1 MRLKSPQEL
10 ISGRDLITNRSQ
22 PIRIGTNTA
31 AWASGGIAHNPVAS
45 NRACARAL
53 IDADGLNQPS
63 NTAEMAA
70 IETVRSR
77 PLDGLWAPRRPVT
90 ADPVALLRAR
100 LAFPSEV
107 FEVLVEP
114 VIRGL
119 AGCVPSAR
127 DGDAAADTQ
136 PLGRSLRLAL
146 RALAIRRDR
155 ILPPNAPPERVGE
168 QAHRWSYAVLVAALL
183 RRVEATSAGTP
194 ASRYECVVPE
204 LGRVWIGQDREASAA
219 LAEVL
224 SDRCGQDNP
233 ILAILREA
241 LSGLPDAAA
250 PFDKAQ
256 GHRRAS
262 HIDPKAVFDTE
273 QPPVLSASGALATHA
288 SPASMSAL
296 ALPELFGWLR
306 DGLAEG
312 SIEINTRTA
321 LVHHVPEGLLLVSPG
336 IFRSFL
342 AWQGADANSQADL
355 KRLQRSVLKAR
366 WHLVGA
372 DGANVLGYAWTMNG
386 KATAR
391 VHGIV
396 IERPQRLLDPL
407 PPINPRLARIAV
419 AGGSDP

>member
-1 MRLKSPQEL
+1 MQSPQEL
-10 ISGRDLITNRSQ
+10 ISERDLINDRSQ
-22 PIRIGTNTA
+22 PIRIGTNTT
-31 AWASGGIAHNPVAS
+31 AWASGVVAHDVAAS
-45 NRACARAL
+45 NRVCPRAL
-53 IDADGLNQPS
+53 IDADGINQLS

-70 IETVRSR
+70 IETVRAR
-77 PLDGLWAPRRPVT
+77 PPDALRAPGQPVT

-107 FEVLVEP
+107 FDVLVEP
-114 VIRGL
+114 LICGL

-168 QAHRWSYAVLVAALL
+168 LAHRWSYAVLVAALL

-233 ILAILREA
+233 ILAILTEA
-241 LSGLPDAAA
+241 LSGLADAAA
-250 PFDKAQ
+250 PVDGAQ
-256 GHRRAS
+256 WHQHRS
-262 HIDPKAVFDTE
+262 DIDPKAVPGVE
-273 QPPVLSASGALATHA
+273 PEPALSASEALATQA
-288 SPASMSAL
+288 SRASMSAL
-296 ALPELFGWLR
+296 ELPELFGWLSV
-306 DGLAEG
+306 GLPAG

-355 KRLQRSVLKAR
+355 KRLQRSVLKAG

-372 DGANVLGYAWTMNG
+372 DGASVLGYAWTKNG

-396 IERPQRLLDPL
+396 IEQPQRLLDPL
-407 PPINPRLARIAV
+407 PPINLRLVRIAV

>member
-1 MRLKSPQEL
+1 
-10 ISGRDLITNRSQ
+10 
-22 PIRIGTNTA
+22 
-31 AWASGGIAHNPVAS
+31 
-45 NRACARAL
+45 
-53 IDADGLNQPS
+53 
-63 NTAEMAA
+63 MAA

-77 PLDGLWAPRRPVT
+77 PPDALRAPGRPVT

-100 LAFPSEV
+100 LAFPREV
-107 FEVLVEP
+107 FDVLVEP
-114 VIRGL
+114 MIRAL
-119 AGCVPSAR
+119 EGCVQSAR
-127 DGDAAADTQ
+127 YGDAAADTQ

-146 RALAIRRDR
+146 RALAVRRDR
-155 ILPPNAPPERVGE
+155 ILPPKAPPERVGE
-168 QAHRWSYAVLVAALL
+168 LAHRWSYAVLVAAML
-183 RRVEATSAGTP
+183 RKGEATGAGTP

-204 LGRVWIGQDREASAA
+204 LGRVWISQDREASAA

-233 ILAILREA
+233 ILAILKEA

-262 HIDPKAVFDTE
+262 HIDPKAVSGIE
-273 QPPVLSASGALATHA
+273 PVPALSASGALATHA
-288 SPASMSAL
+288 SRASLSA
-296 ALPELFGWLR
+296 APPPELFGWLR
-306 DGLAEG
+306 DGLAES

-342 AWQGADANSQADL
+342 AWQGADANSQESL
-355 KRLQRSVLKAR
+355 KRLQRSVLKAG

-372 DGANVLGYAWTMNG
+372 DGANVLGYAWTKNG

-396 IERPQRLLDPL
+396 IEQPQRLLDPL
-407 PPINPRLARIAV
+407 PPINSRLARIAI

>member
-1 MRLKSPQEL
+1 LKSPQEL
-10 ISGRDLITNRSQ
+10 ISERDLINDCSQ
-22 PIRIGTNTA
+22 LIRIGTNTT
-31 AWASGGIAHNPVAS
+31 AWASGVVAHDVAAS
-45 NRACARAL
+45 NRVCPRAL
-53 IDADGLNQPS
+53 IDADGINQPS

-77 PLDGLWAPRRPVT
+77 PPDVLRAPGQPVT

-168 QAHRWSYAVLVAALL
+168 LAHRWSYAVLVAAML
-183 RRVEATSAGTP
+183 RKGEAPGAATP
-194 ASRYECVVPE
+194 ASGYECVVPE

-224 SDRCGQDNP
+224 SDRGGQDNP
-233 ILAILREA
+233 ILAILKEA
-241 LSGLPDAAA
+241 LSGRADAAA
-250 PFDKAQ
+250 PVD
-256 GHRRAS
+256 RARWHQHGS
-262 HIDPKAVFDTE
+262 DIDTE
-273 QPPVLSASGALATHA
+273 AASDTEPPPARSASEALATHVSRSTLSA
-288 SPASMSAL
+288 PPLPA
-296 ALPELFGWLR
+296 LFGWLR
-306 DGLAEG
+306 DGLAAG
-312 SIEINTRTA
+312 SIEINTRGA

-342 AWQGADANSQADL
+342 AWQGADANSQEAL
-355 KRLQRSVLKAR
+355 KRLQRSVLKAE

-372 DGANVLGYAWTMNG
+372 DGASVLGYAWIKNG
-386 KATAR
+386 KTTAR

-396 IERPQRLLDPL
+396 IEQPQRLLDPL
-407 PPINPRLARIAV
+407 PPINPRLVRIAV

>member
-1 MRLKSPQEL
+1 
-10 ISGRDLITNRSQ
+10 
-22 PIRIGTNTA
+22 
-31 AWASGGIAHNPVAS
+31 
-45 NRACARAL
+45 
-53 IDADGLNQPS
+53 
-63 NTAEMAA
+63 MAA

-77 PLDGLWAPRRPVT
+77 PPDVLRAPGRPVT

-100 LAFPSEV
+100 LAFPREV
-107 FEVLVEP
+107 FDVLVEP
-114 VIRGL
+114 LIRGL
-119 AGCVPSAR
+119 AGCVSPTR

-136 PLGRSLRLAL
+136 LLGRSLRLAL

-168 QAHRWSYAVLVAALL
+168 LAHRWSYAVLVAALL
-183 RRVEATSAGTP
+183 RKGEAPGAGTP
-194 ASRYECVVPE
+194 ASGYECVVPE

-233 ILAILREA
+233 ILAILTEA
-241 LSGLPDAAA
+241 LSGRSDAAA
-250 PFDKAQ
+250 PVDTVQ
-256 GHRRAS
+256 GHQHPS
-262 HIDPKAVFDTE
+262 DIDPMDVSGTE
-273 QPPVLSASGALATHA
+273 PALSAPETLTTHV
-288 SPASMSAL
+288 SPASLSAPP
-296 ALPELFGWLR
+296 LPAFFGWLR

-342 AWQGADANSQADL
+342 AWQGADANSQEAL
-355 KRLQRSVLKAR
+355 KRLQRSVLKAG

-372 DGANVLGYAWTMNG
+372 DGASVLGYAWTKNG
-386 KATAR
+386 KTTAR

-396 IERPQRLLDPL
+396 IEQPQRLLDPL
-407 PPINPRLARIAV
+407 PPINPRLVRIGV
-419 AGGSDP
+419 ADGADP

>member
-10 ISGRDLITNRSQ
+10 IYERDLITNRSQ
-22 PIRIGTNTA
+22 PIRMGTNTA
-31 AWASGGIAHNPVAS
+31 AWASGGVAHNPVAS

-77 PLDGLWAPRRPVT
+77 PPDALRAPGRPGT

-119 AGCVPSAR
+119 ARYVPCAR

-155 ILPPNAPPERVGE
+155 ILPPNAPPERAGE
-168 QAHRWSYAVLVAALL
+168 LAHRWSYAVLVAALL
-183 RRVEATSAGTP
+183 RQGEAPGAGTP
-194 ASRYECVVPE
+194 ANRYECVVPE

-224 SDRCGQDNP
+224 ADRGGQDNP
-233 ILAILREA
+233 ILAILKEA
-241 LSGLPDAAA
+241 LSGRADAAA
-250 PFDKAQ
+250 PVD
-256 GHRRAS
+256 R
-262 HIDPKAVFDTE
+262 
-273 QPPVLSASGALATHA
+273 
-288 SPASMSAL
+288 
-296 ALPELFGWLR
+296 
-306 DGLAEG
+306 
-312 SIEINTRTA
+312 
-321 LVHHVPEGLLLVSPG
+321 
-336 IFRSFL
+336 
-342 AWQGADANSQADL
+342 
-355 KRLQRSVLKAR
+355 AR
-366 WHLVGA
+366 WHQH
-372 DGANVLGYAWTMNG
+372 
-386 KATAR
+386 R
-391 VHGIV
+391 
-396 IERPQRLLDPL
+396 
-407 PPINPRLARIAV
+407 
-419 AGGSDP
+419 SDIDTEAASV

>member
-10 ISGRDLITNRSQ
+10 ISERDLITNRSP

-31 AWASGGIAHNPVAS
+31 AWASGGVAHNPVAS

-77 PLDGLWAPRRPVT
+77 PLDGLWAPGRPVT

-127 DGDAAADTQ
+127 DDDAAADTQ

-146 RALAIRRDR
+146 RALAVRRDR

-168 QAHRWSYAVLVAALL
+168 LAHRWSYAVLVAALL
-183 RRVEATSAGTP
+183 QRVEATSAGTP

-233 ILAILREA
+233 VLAILKEA
-241 LSGLPDAAA
+241 PSGRADASA
-250 PFDKAQ
+250 PVD
-256 GHRRAS
+256 RARWHQHQS
-262 HIDPKAVFDTE
+262 DIDPEAVSGVEPE
-273 QPPVLSASGALATHA
+273 QALSASEALATEA
-288 SPASMSAL
+288 SPASLL
-296 ALPELFGWLR
+296 APLLPELFSWLR

-342 AWQGADANSQADL
+342 AWQSADANSQESL
-355 KRLQRSVLKAR
+355 KRLQRSVLKAG

-372 DGANVLGYAWTMNG
+372 DGANVLGYAWTKNG

-396 IERPQRLLDPL
+396 IEQPQRLLDPL
-407 PPINPRLARIAV
+407 PPINSRLVRIAV

>member
-1 MRLKSPQEL
+1 M
-10 ISGRDLITNRSQ
+10 
-22 PIRIGTNTA
+22 
-31 AWASGGIAHNPVAS
+31 V
-45 NRACARAL
+45 
-53 IDADGLNQPS
+53 
-63 NTAEMAA
+63 A

-77 PLDGLWAPRRPVT
+77 PLDGLWAPGRPVT

-100 LAFPSEV
+100 LAFPREV

-127 DGDAAADTQ
+127 YGDAAADIQ

-146 RALAIRRDR
+146 RALALRRDR

-168 QAHRWSYAVLVAALL
+168 LAHRWSYAVLVAAML
-183 RRVEATSAGTP
+183 RKGEVTGAGTP
-194 ASRYECVVPE
+194 ASRYECIVPE

-224 SDRCGQDNP
+224 SDRGGQDNP
-233 ILAILREA
+233 ILAILTEA
-241 LSGLPDAAA
+241 LSGHADAAA
-250 PFDKAQ
+250 PVDSAI
-256 GHRRAS
+256 GHQHPS
-262 HIDPKAVFDTE
+262 DIDLKPVLGTE
-273 QPPVLSASGALATHA
+273 PEPALSASGALAADA
-288 SPASMSAL
+288 SQASSWAPSL
-296 ALPELFGWLR
+296 HELFGWLR
-306 DGLAEG
+306 DGLARG
-312 SIEINTRTA
+312 AIEINSRTA

-342 AWQGADANSQADL
+342 AWQGAEANSQESL
-355 KRLQRSVLKAR
+355 KRLQRSVLKAG

-372 DGANVLGYAWTMNG
+372 DGANVLGYAWTKNG

-396 IERPQRLLDPL
+396 IEQPQRLLDPL

-419 AGGSDP
+419 AGGSSP

>member
-1 MRLKSPQEL
+1 MKSPQEL
-10 ISGRDLITNRSQ
+10 ISERDLITNRSQ

-31 AWASGGIAHNPVAS
+31 AWASDGVAHNPVAS

-70 IETVRSR
+70 IKTVRSR
-77 PLDGLWAPRRPVT
+77 PLDGLWAPGRPVT

-127 DGDAAADTQ
+127 DGDAATDTQ
-136 PLGRSLRLAL
+136 PLGRSVRLAL
-146 RALAIRRDR
+146 RALSIRRDR

-168 QAHRWSYAVLVAALL
+168 LAHRWSYAVLVAALL
-183 RRVEATSAGTP
+183 RNGEDTVAGTP
-194 ASRYECVVPE
+194 ASRYECIVPE

-233 ILAILREA
+233 ILAILTEA
-241 LSGLPDAAA
+241 LSGRSRAAA
-250 PFDKAQ
+250 PVDTAQ
-256 GHRRAS
+256 GHQHAS
-262 HIDPKAVFDTE
+262 DIDPKAVSGSE
-273 QPPVLSASGALATHA
+273 PEPALSASVALATHA
-288 SPASMSAL
+288 SRASSSAPSL
-296 ALPELFGWLR
+296 HGLFGWLR

-321 LVHHVPEGLLLVSPG
+321 LVHHIPEGLLLVSPG

-342 AWQGADANSQADL
+342 AWQGADANSQETL
-355 KRLQRSVLKAR
+355 KRLQRSVLKAG

-372 DGANVLGYAWTMNG
+372 DGASVLGYAWTKNG
-386 KATAR
+386 KTTAR

-396 IERPQRLLDPL
+396 IEQPQRLLDPL
-407 PPINPRLARIAV
+407 PPINPRLARIPV

>member
-1 MRLKSPQEL
+1 
-10 ISGRDLITNRSQ
+10 
-22 PIRIGTNTA
+22 
-31 AWASGGIAHNPVAS
+31 
-45 NRACARAL
+45 
-53 IDADGLNQPS
+53 
-63 NTAEMAA
+63 MAA

-77 PLDGLWAPRRPVT
+77 PPDALREPGQPVT

-100 LAFPSEV
+100 LAFPREV
-107 FEVLVEP
+107 FAVLVEP
-114 VIRGL
+114 MIRGL

-127 DGDAAADTQ
+127 DGDAAGDTQ

-168 QAHRWSYAVLVAALL
+168 LAHRWSYAVLLAALL
-183 RRVEATSAGTP
+183 RKGEAPGPGTP
-194 ASRYECVVPE
+194 ASRYECIVPE

-219 LAEVL
+219 LAAVL

-233 ILAILREA
+233 ILAILTEA
-241 LSGLPDAAA
+241 LSGRADAAA
-250 PFDKAQ
+250 PVDTAQ
-256 GHRRAS
+256 GHQHAS
-262 HIDPKAVFDTE
+262 DIDPKAVSGSE
-273 QPPVLSASGALATHA
+273 PEPALSASGAIATNVSRA
-288 SPASMSAL
+288 SLSAL

-342 AWQGADANSQADL
+342 AWQGADANSQEAL
-355 KRLQRSVLKAR
+355 KRLQRSVLKAG
-366 WHLVGA
+366 WHLVGVG
-372 DGANVLGYAWTMNG
+372 GASVLSYAWTKNG

-396 IERPQRLLDPL
+396 IEQPQRVLDPL
-407 PPINPRLARIAV
+407 PPINQRLVRIAV
-419 AGGSDP
+419 AGGADP

>member
-1 MRLKSPQEL
+1 
-10 ISGRDLITNRSQ
+10 
-22 PIRIGTNTA
+22 
-31 AWASGGIAHNPVAS
+31 
-45 NRACARAL
+45 
-53 IDADGLNQPS
+53 
-63 NTAEMAA
+63 MAA

-77 PLDGLWAPRRPVT
+77 PPDALRAPGWPVT
-90 ADPVALLRAR
+90 ADQFALLRAR
-100 LAFPSEV
+100 LAFPREV

-136 PLGRSLRLAL
+136 PLGRSVRLAL
-146 RALAIRRDR
+146 RALAVRRDR

-168 QAHRWSYAVLVAALL
+168 LAHRWSYAVLVAALL

-241 LSGLPDAAA
+241 LSGFPDAAA

-273 QPPVLSASGALATHA
+273 QPPALTASEALATHA
-288 SPASMSAL
+288 SPASLSA
-296 ALPELFGWLR
+296 AQPPELFGWLR

-342 AWQGADANSQADL
+342 AWQGADANSQEAL
-355 KRLQRSVLKAR
+355 KRLQRSVLKAG

-372 DGANVLGYAWTMNG
+372 DGANVLGYAWTKSG

-396 IERPQRLLDPL
+396 IEQPQRMLDPL
-407 PPINPRLARIAV
+407 PPINARLVRIEV
-419 AGGSDP
+419 AGGPDP

>member
-1 MRLKSPQEL
+1 
-10 ISGRDLITNRSQ
+10 
-22 PIRIGTNTA
+22 
-31 AWASGGIAHNPVAS
+31 
-45 NRACARAL
+45 
-53 IDADGLNQPS
+53 
-63 NTAEMAA
+63 MAA

-77 PLDGLWAPRRPVT
+77 PPDAPRAPGRPVT

-100 LAFPSEV
+100 LAFPREV
-107 FEVLVEP
+107 FDVLVEP

-119 AGCVPSAR
+119 TGCIPSAR

-136 PLGRSLRLAL
+136 PLGRSVRLAL
-146 RALAIRRDR
+146 RALAVRRDR

-168 QAHRWSYAVLVAALL
+168 LAHRWSYAVLVAALL
-183 RRVEATSAGTP
+183 RRVEATGAGTP

-224 SDRCGQDNP
+224 SDRCCQDNH
-233 ILAILREA
+233 ILAILTEA
-241 LSGLPDAAA
+241 LSGRSSAAA
-250 PFDKAQ
+250 PVDTAQ
-256 GHRRAS
+256 GHQHAS
-262 HIDPKAVFDTE
+262 DIDPKAVSGSE
-273 QPPVLSASGALATHA
+273 PEPALSASVALTTHA
-288 SPASMSAL
+288 SGASLSA
-296 ALPELFGWLR
+296 APPPELFGWLR

-321 LVHHVPEGLLLVSPG
+321 LIHHVPEGLLLVSPG
-336 IFRSFL
+336 NFRSFL
-342 AWQGADANSQADL
+342 AWQGDDANSQEAL
-355 KRLQRSVLKAR
+355 KRLQRSVLKAG

-372 DGANVLGYAWTMNG
+372 EGASVLGYAWTKNG

-396 IERPQRLLDPL
+396 IEQPRRLLDPL